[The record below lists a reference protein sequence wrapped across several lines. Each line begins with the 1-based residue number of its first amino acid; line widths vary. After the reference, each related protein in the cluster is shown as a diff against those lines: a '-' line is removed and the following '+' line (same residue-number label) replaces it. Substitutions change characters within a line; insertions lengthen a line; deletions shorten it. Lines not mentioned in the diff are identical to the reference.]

1 MTSTNRRRAGAGMAA
16 GASVIVAASLY
27 AQPVTGHWA
36 KAPALPTACYVS
48 QEQDS
53 FDKKLEAALAAVQA
67 DHDKQNEINDRI
79 RESAQNV
86 DPMELA
92 RRMQENLM
100 KDPQKAMQ
108 YMQGVQNLGQGVQ
121 ADQQVTFEK
130 EKQLAAEEKAL
141 IERYKTALA
150 KSYAPGNARWAAL
163 KKKLGIAPES
173 TGPGEMGVP
182 DWAWKEWD
190 AILREW
196 DRGYQ
201 ATCAQWW
208 NAAGPMH
215 AHMKRYRDFLVQER
229 VPHHHKHVDEPVLK
243 NYQMTNVSSKGYRS
257 VADFVAVE
265 DYLKRAGR
273 IFSQRLDRP
282 RCTAQRCDR

>member
-1 MTSTNRRRAGAGMAA
+1 MLKVAIITGSTRPGRVNEQVAKWVYAEAQKRSDATFELVDIQDYNLPLLDEPVPPSMGQYSKEHTKKWAA
-16 GASVIVAASLY
+16 KIA
-27 AQPVTGHWA
+27 
-36 KAPALPTACYVS
+36 
-48 QEQDS
+48 S
-53 FDKKLEAALAAVQA
+53 FDAFVF
-67 DHDKQNEINDRI
+67 
-79 RESAQNV
+79 
-86 DPMELA
+86 
-92 RRMQENLM
+92 
-100 KDPQKAMQ
+100 
-108 YMQGVQNLGQGVQ
+108 
-121 ADQQVTFEK
+121 VTPEYNHG
-130 EKQLAAEEKAL
+130 
-141 IERYKTALA
+141 I
-150 KSYAPGNARWAAL
+150 SGAL

-196 DRGYQ
+196 ERGYQ

>member
-1 MTSTNRRRAGAGMAA
+1 MRVGAGVAA

-27 AQPVTGHWA
+27 AQPATGPWA
-36 KAPALPTACYVS
+36 KVPALPTACYVS
-48 QEQDS
+48 QEQDN
-53 FDKKLEAALAAVQA
+53 FDKRLEAALTAVQA
-67 DHDKQNEINDRI
+67 DHNKQNETNARI

-108 YMQGVQNLGQGVQ
+108 YMQGVQNHGQGVQ

-150 KSYAPGNARWAAL
+150 KSHAPGNARWAAL
-163 KKKLGIAPES
+163 KKKLGIAPDS

-190 AILREW
+190 VILREW
-196 DRGYQ
+196 DRGDQ

-229 VPHHHKHVDEPVLK
+229 IPHHQKYVDEPVLK

-265 DYLKRAGR
+265 DYLNRAGR
-273 IFSQRLDRP
+273 LFSQRLDRP